1 MSFAQTSWSVASCKC
16 KTGYGWAG
24 LNDPPKIPKAT
35 QVKTNKTNKN
45 NESSGSKKSP
55 RKGR

>member
-1 MSFAQTSWSVASCKC
+1 MMGFEKKC
-16 KTGYGWAG
+16 
-24 LNDPPKIPKAT
+24 LIQPRRIPKAT

-45 NESSGSKKSP
+45 NKPSGSKKSP